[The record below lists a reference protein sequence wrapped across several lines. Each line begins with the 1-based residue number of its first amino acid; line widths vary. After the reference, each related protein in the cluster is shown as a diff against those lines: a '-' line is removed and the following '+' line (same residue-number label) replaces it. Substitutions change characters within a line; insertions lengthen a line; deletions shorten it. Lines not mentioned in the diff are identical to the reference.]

1 LIDTYKGSTVLI
13 TGGTGSIGLELAKAL
28 LCQKPREIRLFSND
42 ENGLFEARTLLQGY
56 QQVVYKL
63 GDVRDTDAVE
73 AVTQGCDFVFHAAAS
88 KHVAFCEDNPYEAV
102 STNIIGTRNMIRAAS
117 NNRVHSFVFIST
129 DKAVNPISV
138 LGSTKLL
145 GERLT
150 LAASRGTSRP
160 TFSVV
165 RFGNVLGSRGS
176 VLLIFERQI
185 RNGGPI
191 TITDPNM
198 TRFIMLPS
206 EAAEL
211 VLKVGQLAFP
221 GEIFVLEMKA
231 VRIKDLAEASL
242 DFFSKVHRKDPKSV
256 AVTMIGARRG
266 EKIHEELMTG
276 NEAETSI
283 ESRGFYVVNPNPRR
297 TRDSRR
303 HLRTQGGYTSSSV
316 QLISREEI
324 DHMLSRLWEQGEL
337 ARSS

>member
-1 LIDTYKGSTVLI
+1 LGNPYKGSTVLI
-13 TGGTGSIGLELAKAL
+13 TGGTGSIGLELARAL
-28 LCQKPREIRLFSND
+28 LYQKPREIRLFSND

-88 KHVAFCEDNPYEAV
+88 KHVTFCEDNPYEAV

-117 NNRVHSFVFIST
+117 NNRAHSFVFIST

-145 GERLT
+145 GERLV
-150 LAASRGTSRP
+150 LAASRATSTP

-211 VLKVGQLAFP
+211 VLKVGRLAMS
-221 GEIFVLEMKA
+221 GEIFVLKMKA

-242 DFFSKVHRKDPKSV
+242 DFFSKMHRKDPKN
-256 AVTMIGARRG
+256 VTTATIGARPG
-266 EKIHEELMTG
+266 EKNHEELMTG
-276 NEAETSI
+276 NEAETSM
-283 ESRGFYVVNPNPRR
+283 ESKGFYVVNP
-297 TRDSRR
+297 SQRR
-303 HLRTQGGYTSSSV
+303 HGNSWRRPSIQGGYSSDAV
-316 QLISREEI
+316 PLISREEM
-324 DHMLSRLWEQGEL
+324 DHMLSRLWGNGEL
-337 ARSS
+337 AQST